1 MDRLQHRAAVALLR
15 PFQAFF
21 ELEASGGIV
30 LLACAATALAWANG
44 PWAETYFRLWETVI
58 TVGPER
64 FALSKPLLLWV
75 NDGLMAVFFFVVG
88 LEIKCEVLTG
98 ELSSWTNAVLPVVAA
113 LGGMVV
119 PALIYAGLNT
129 GQPGIRGWGIPMAT
143 DIAFSLGAL
152 ALLGSRVPPSLK
164 VFLTAVAIV
173 DDLGAVL
180 VIALFYTAELS
191 WTSLGAAALF
201 LVALLAANRA
211 GVHRTPV
218 YALLGLGLWAAFL
231 VSGVHATVA
240 GVLLAMTI
248 PARRRIEGNEFV
260 ERGRA
265 LLDAFAVDC
274 ELGRPALTENQRDAV
289 SSLEVACVHV
299 EAPLTRLERV
309 LHPWV
314 AFAIVPVFALANAGV
329 TLGAGALSAAGSSIT
344 LGVALGLFLGKQLG
358 VGIFSWA
365 FIRARVAA
373 LPTGATWRQLYGVS
387 CLCGIGFT
395 MSLFIANLAFTDPA
409 MLESAKI
416 GILAA
421 SFISGIYGYAVLAR
435 SPAPGSRK

>member
-88 LEIKCEVLTG
+88 LEIKREVLTG

-119 PALIYAGLNT
+119 PALIYAGLYI
-129 GQPGIRGWGIPMAT
+129 GQSSIRGWGIPMAT

-152 ALLGSRVPPSLK
+152 ALLGSRVSPSLK

-201 LVALLAANRA
+201 LAALLAANRA

-248 PARRRIEGNEFV
+248 PARCRIEGEEFL

-265 LLDAFAVDC
+265 LLDAFALDC
-274 ELGRPALTENQRDAV
+274 EPGRKVLSENQRDAV
-289 SSLEVACVHV
+289 ASLEVAGLHV
-299 EAPLTRLERV
+299 EAPLTRLERL

-314 AFAIVPVFALANAGV
+314 AFAIMPIFALANAGV
-329 TLGAGALSAAGSSIT
+329 TLGAGALSAAGSNIAI
-344 LGVALGLFLGKQLG
+344 GVALGLFLGKQLG
-358 VGIFSWA
+358 VTVFSWA
-365 FIRARVAA
+365 FIRAGVAT

-387 CLCGIGFT
+387 GLCGIGFT
-395 MSLFIANLAFTDPA
+395 MSLFIASLAFTDPA

-416 GILAA
+416 GILTA
-421 SFISGIYGYAVLAR
+421 SLISGVYGYAVLAR
-435 SPAPGSRK
+435 APAPGNRK